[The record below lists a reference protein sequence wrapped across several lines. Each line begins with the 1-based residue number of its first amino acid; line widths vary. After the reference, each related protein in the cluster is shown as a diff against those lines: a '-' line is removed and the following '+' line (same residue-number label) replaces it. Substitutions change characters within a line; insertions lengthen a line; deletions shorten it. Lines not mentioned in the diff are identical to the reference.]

1 MPYYLIAFV
10 AALVTCTA
18 LTPLARWLALRYG
31 AVSDPGGRNVHER
44 SIPRLG
50 GIAIAL
56 AWGIPLLTLV
66 IFHSACRALV
76 GEHDRH
82 LTGVVGGG
90 ALLCVVGAL
99 DDVRG
104 LKAVHKL
111 AAQVLVA
118 AGAFALGFRIE
129 AVFLPFVGTLEM
141 GAFALPITVLWIV
154 GITNAVNLID
164 GLDGL
169 AAGIAFFA
177 AFTSFVVAHLSG
189 SVFVALT
196 MATLMGALV
205 GFLFFNFNPARIF
218 MGDSGS
224 YFLGYLLATTALAG
238 GVQQKASTAV
248 SLLVPVIALGLP
260 IFDTLFSMFR
270 RVLERRPIFSP
281 DRGHVHHRLLELGL
295 THRRAVMVL
304 YGVSVILA
312 AGAIAVSLG
321 RSWEVGVALFSVSA
335 VFVGLVRFLGY
346 FDYLHNRRRRQARI
360 YDEKTNRLRLATRQ
374 VLPILASARSET
386 HIFDAISR
394 IATTCEFARVAIL
407 VDGAE
412 VRTWSGRGGEVP
424 RRSASNL
431 TLPLGRDGVARAQLH
446 FSWASTDDTTPQ
458 ADVLLQL
465 LTDVLTDALGRVGSA
480 LAPDPGVLRDEEV
493 QSSETA
499 ERVPALSSP

>member
-1 MPYYLIAFV
+1 MPYYLIGFIAT
-10 AALVTCTA
+10 LVTCTA
-18 LTPLARWLALRYG
+18 LTPVARWLALRYG
-31 AVSDPGGRNVHER
+31 AVSDPGGRHVNER
-44 SIPRLG
+44 RIPRLG
-50 GIAIAL
+50 GTAIAL
-56 AWGIPLLTLV
+56 AWAIPLLGLV
-66 IFHSACRALV
+66 IFHPGCRALV

-90 ALLCVVGAL
+90 ALLCLVGVL

-104 LKAVHKL
+104 VKAVYKL
-111 AAQVLVA
+111 LAQVVVA
-118 AGAFALGFRIE
+118 IGAFALGFRIE
-129 AVFLPFVGTLEM
+129 AVFLPFVDTLPM
-141 GAFALPITVLWIV
+141 GVFALPVTVLWIV

-177 AFTSFVVAHLSG
+177 ALTSFVVAHLSG

-295 THRRAVMVL
+295 THRRAVIVL
-304 YGVSVILA
+304 YGVSVVLA

-321 RSWEVGVALFSVSA
+321 RSWEVGVALISVSV

-346 FDYLHNRRRRQARI
+346 FDYLHNRSRRNSRF
-360 YDEKTNRLRLATRQ
+360 YDEKTNRLRLAARQ
-374 VLPILASARSET
+374 ILPVLATAGSEKR
-386 HIFDAISR
+386 IFDAV
-394 IATTCEFARVAIL
+394 ARVASIAEFSRVDIL
-407 VDGAE
+407 VDGNEARSWVGTNSE
-412 VRTWSGRGGEVP
+412 AP
-424 RRSASNL
+424 RNL
-431 TLPLGRDGVARAQLH
+431 TQVAFPLGRDESARAQIR
-446 FSWASTDDTTPQ
+446 FSWSASDDSSPQ
-458 ADVLLQL
+458 LDVLLQL
-465 LTDVLTDALGRVGSA
+465 LTDVLADALERVESPF
-480 LAPDPGVLRDEEV
+480 APVPGVPRGDLAL
-493 QSSETA
+493 QA
-499 ERVPALSSP
+499 EATDRVPALTSP

>member
-1 MPYYLIAFV
+1 MPYYLIAFI

-18 LTPLARWLALRYG
+18 LTPVARGLALRYG
-31 AVSDPGGRNVHER
+31 AVSDPGGRHVNER
-44 SIPRLG
+44 CIPRLG
-50 GIAIAL
+50 GAAIAL
-56 AWGIPLLTLV
+56 AWGVPLLALV
-66 IFHSACRALV
+66 IFHPACRALV

-90 ALLCVVGAL
+90 ALLCLVGAL

-104 LKAVHKL
+104 LRAVHKL
-111 AAQVLVA
+111 LAQVLVA
-118 AGAFALGFRIE
+118 IGAFVLGFRIE

-141 GAFALPITVLWIV
+141 GVFALPITVLWVV

-177 AFTSFVVAHLSG
+177 AFTSFAVAHLSG
-189 SVFVALT
+189 SAFVALT

-295 THRRAVMVL
+295 THRRAVIVL
-304 YGVSVILA
+304 YGVSVVLA

-321 RSWEVGVALFSVSA
+321 RSWEVGLALISVSI

-346 FDYLHNRRRRQARI
+346 FEYLHARSRRNSRF
-360 YDEKTNRLRLATRQ
+360 YDEKTNRLRLAARQ
-374 VLPILASARSET
+374 VLPVLAAATSEKR
-386 HIFDAISR
+386 IFEALAEL
-394 IATTCEFARVAIL
+394 ATICEFSRVAL
-407 VDGAE
+407 VVNGADAQA
-412 VRTWSGRGGEVP
+412 WSGA
-424 RRSASNL
+424 ASDPNARNL
-431 TLPLGRDGVARAQLH
+431 SSVAFPVGRDELAQAQLQ
-446 FSWASTDDTTPQ
+446 FDWASSDDRSPQ
-458 ADVLLQL
+458 VDVLLQL
-465 LTDVLTDALGRVGSA
+465 LSDVLADSLSRVGSV
-480 LAPDPGVLRDEEV
+480 LAPRPGVAPDAAPF
-493 QSSETA
+493 STDTA